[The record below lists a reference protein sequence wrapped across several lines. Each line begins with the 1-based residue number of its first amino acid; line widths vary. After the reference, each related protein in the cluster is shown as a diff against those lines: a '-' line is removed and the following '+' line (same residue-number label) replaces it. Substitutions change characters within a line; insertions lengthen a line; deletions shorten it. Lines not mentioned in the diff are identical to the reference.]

1 MREIFYLIIMNNV
14 FSPFCDVCLDLEV
27 RVPVWCSLSGLTLVK
42 PLLFHQ
48 AWILYTGHETP
59 LSGHW
64 WHSQPLKLSSSN
76 PTFFPEV
83 FSNYRYKEECQ
94 IIIIYWRRVC
104 PRLLSAFIWT
114 WSAGMKTWQLNTA
127 ITKPAGIFAR
137 SYTGNQ
143 TETKHL
149 SHLFSCA

>member
-1 MREIFYLIIMNNV
+1 MNFHVFTVLWCLSWSGGEGSSLV
-14 FSPFCDVCLDLEV
+14 FSVGSDPRKAFVI
-27 RVPVWCSLSGLTLVK
+27 PPGLNTV
-42 PLLFHQ
+42 H
-48 AWILYTGHETP
+48 TGHETP

-114 WSAGMKTWQLNTA
+114 WSAGMKTWQLITA